1 MTDRVGQTI
10 GSYRLLRLLGSGGF
24 AEVYLG
30 QHLRIT
36 SQQAA
41 VKILSARLQEEHIQS
56 FTQEAETIAALHHPH
71 IIRVLDFDV
80 TDDGVPFL
88 VMDYAA
94 QGSLRQ
100 RHKRG
105 EQVPLSTVVA
115 YMQPIAEGLHYAH
128 EHRIIHRDIKPDNI
142 LIDAQDKIVL
152 SDFGIATIAHSTH
165 SQSEQGTGGTIPYM
179 APEQIQDFARPASDQ
194 YALGIM
200 VYEWLAGER
209 PFNGTFTEIAAKQAL
224 AAPPPLSDTL
234 PAISPIVERVVLTA
248 LEKNPHNRF
257 ATVRDFARAL
267 QLASR
272 LPATISIPPQYNPF
286 NLPKSISSYNISIA
300 TNDASQSDSTSEAEE
315 VQEVLASEVM
325 PPTPPSSPITADTTS
340 SVPTA
345 QEEQIPLDYP
355 DSFQQVLRHTWAI
368 ALAVLLVLFLL
379 GGGYLLFALSH
390 QVQTSQSTH
399 ATTSNTTMKATG
411 THIALTLPAQVT
423 PAAHRADAAMFGYG
437 PQHTGVTDDTVLN
450 SDNVHGLTRFWSYTA
465 GDAITNSA
473 ATANGSIF
481 VGCKDGI
488 LYAFDAKNGHKQW
501 SFRTQAAIESAPAV
515 ANGIVYIGSDDYNLY
530 ALDATT
536 GEQKWAFHTQGF
548 VIAAPTVANGIV
560 YVASGD
566 QNLYALDAATGVVK
580 WTTPTGSDIEAAPT
594 VGNGIVYV
602 GAFNGH
608 VYAFHADSG
617 KQLWAFQTTDH
628 IFSAP
633 ALVNGIV
640 YVGSNDIH
648 LYALNATTGKQL
660 WELQTGDSVFSSP
673 AVANGI
679 VYVGSMDHK
688 LYAVDAA
695 SGAVKWSFTTGDK
708 ILSSPTVANGVVYI
722 GSEDHRLYA
731 LNAADGKQLWSVTT
745 GDKITASPIVANG
758 IVYIGSEDHRFYA
771 FHLPS

>member
-41 VKILSARLQEEHIQS
+41 IKILSVRLQEEHVQS
-56 FTQEAETIAALHHPH
+56 FTQEAETIASLHHPH

-142 LIDAQDKIVL
+142 LIDAQDEVVL

-165 SQSEQGTGGTIPYM
+165 SQSEQGTSGTIPYM
-179 APEQIQDFARPASDQ
+179 APEQIQGFARPASDQ

-200 VYEWLAGER
+200 VYEWLAGVR
-209 PFNGTFTEIAAKQAL
+209 PFNGTFTEISAKQTQ
-224 AAPPPLSDTL
+224 AAPPPLREKL
-234 PAISPIVERVVLTA
+234 PAISPMVERVVLTA
-248 LEKNPHNRF
+248 LEKNPHHRF

-272 LPATISIPPQYNPF
+272 LPASISIPLYYDPS
-286 NLPKSISSYNISIA
+286 NLQTSVASSGVPPT
-300 TNDASQSDSTSEAEE
+300 TNDTLQSDLPAEPEEAQELPSSEST
-315 VQEVLASEVM
+315 
-325 PPTPPSSPITADTTS
+325 PPIPPSSSIIPDTIL
-340 SVPTA
+340 PTPGTR
-345 QEEQIPLDYP
+345 EEQAPLDSP
-355 DSFQQVLRHTWAI
+355 GSFQQVLRYIWAF
-368 ALAVLLVLFLL
+368 ALTALLLLFLL

-390 QVQTSQSTH
+390 QVQTNQSAH
-399 ATTSNTTMKATG
+399 ATASNTAQKATG

-437 PQHTGVTDDTVLN
+437 PQHTGTTDDTVLN
-450 SDNVHGLTRFWSYTA
+450 SDNVHGLTRFWSATT

-488 LYAFDAKNGHKQW
+488 LYAFDQKNGRKQW

-536 GEQKWAFHTQGF
+536 GNQKWAFHTQGF
-548 VIAAPTVANGIV
+548 VVAAPTVANGIV

-566 QNLYALDAATGVVK
+566 QNLYALDAVTGVVK
-580 WTTPTGSDIEAAPT
+580 WTTPTRSDIEAAPT

-633 ALVNGIV
+633 ALVNGVV
-640 YVGSNDIH
+640 YVGSNDVH
-648 LYALNATTGKQL
+648 LYALNATTGKQI
-660 WELQTGDSVFSSP
+660 WELRTGDSVFSSP
-673 AVANGI
+673 AVADGL

-695 SGAVKWSFTTGDK
+695 SGTVRWSFTTSDK
-708 ILSSPTVANGVVYI
+708 ILSSPTVANGVVYL

-731 LNAADGKQLWSVTT
+731 LNAADGKRLWSVTT
-745 GDKITASPIVANG
+745 GDKITASPIIANG
-758 IVYIGSEDHRFYA
+758 IVYVGSEDHRFYA
-771 FHLPS
+771 FHLPD